1 MPGRPPGKS
10 RCGKCT
16 NCKRRKGKCDTP
28 KGKGKKSELALLD
41 YAISPAAFRA
51 PQELEAEPLVVR
63 KDPST
68 GKRKEAKPSGEKGL
82 DPKAATQIRHLKQ
95 QLKELDTKVAGA
107 LLLFCSFA
115 LALAHCL

>member
-82 DPKAATQIRHLKQ
+82 DPKAARSANQAPQ
-95 QLKELDTKVAGA
+95 AAAE
-107 LLLFCSFA
+107 
-115 LALAHCL
+115 

>member
-51 PQELEAEPLVVR
+51 PQEPKAVPLAPLRNKATGEAH
-63 KDPST
+63 
-68 GKRKEAKPSGEKGL
+68 EAKPSGEKGL
-82 DPKAATQIRHLKQ
+82 DPKAAAQISQLKQ
-95 QLKELDTKVAGA
+95 QLQDLDMKVTGA
-107 LLLFCSFA
+107 V
-115 LALAHCL
+115 AH